1 MIEFK
6 AWPKVPRLFR
16 DVVITEKIDGT
27 NAAVV
32 IEKYEGD
39 IFEFKDKNAFILVL
53 GTDGDVYAVGAQ
65 SRTRMIFPEQDNHGF
80 AVWVRD
86 NAAALVEVLGAGT
99 HYGEWWGGGI
109 NRGYGAPKGEKY
121 FSLFNTSRW
130 DAEYNEETWPGQ
142 LGIVPVL
149 YEGPFHHGAIQDCL
163 SDLRKHGSFALG
175 GFPRPEGIVVFHKA
189 ANHMFKVTLENDAA
203 PKGLALAA

>member
-32 IEKYEGD
+32 IEKREGMLQSLGD
-39 IFEFKDKNAFILVL
+39 PNAFAVVL
-53 GTDGDVYAVGAQ
+53 GTDGNVYTVGAQ
-65 SRTRMIFPEQDNHGF
+65 SRTRMITPQQDNHGF
-80 AVWVRD
+80 AVWVLN
-86 NAAALVEVLGAGT
+86 NAAALVDVLGEGT
-99 HYGEWWGGGI
+99 HYGEWWGSGI
-109 NRGYGAPKGEKY
+109 NRGYGLPKGEKT

-130 DAEYNEETWPGQ
+130 GEAWTPEWPEQ
-142 LGIVPVL
+142 LDVVPVL
-149 YEGPFHHGAIQDCL
+149 YDGEFSHAAVDRALGK
-163 SDLRKHGSFALG
+163 LRKRGSFARS
-175 GFPRPEGIVVFHKA
+175 GFSRPEGVVVFHKA
-189 ANHMFKVTLENDAA
+189 GNHMFKVTLENDAA

>member
-1 MIEFK
+1 VIEFK

-53 GTDGDVYAVGAQ
+53 GEDGDMYAVGAQ

-80 AVWVRD
+80 AVWVRT
-86 NAAALVEVLGAGT
+86 NAAALVDVLGAGT
-99 HYGEWWGGGI
+99 HYGEWWGSGI
-109 NRGYGAPKGEKY
+109 NRGYGLQKGQKY
-121 FSLFNTSRW
+121 FSLFNASRW
-130 DAEYNEETWPGQ
+130 DPVYDPETWPQ
-142 LGIVPVL
+142 ELGIVPIV
-149 YEGPFHHGAIQDCL
+149 YEGPFSEAAIQGA
-163 SDLRKHGSFALG
+163 LRRLRANGSLAHG
-175 GFPRPEGIVVFHKA
+175 GFMRPEGIVVFHKA

-203 PKGLALAA
+203 PKALALAA